1 MGVSIVDGTLE
12 EVVIRRHRKQASVY
26 ERLMFRLPDGSKKTW
41 TKAVVAGDLVP
52 LLTPG
57 TSGRFYL
64 YTAIDHRGVHGVRLD
79 DGRELYAYSK
89 LNEYVSSAV
98 VISQGLLTLLSYSV
112 DFGLGFTRIL
122 APILFVLGIPMYF
135 LYRNTRLQAER
146 QYREDQGHGAA
157 AAGG

>member
-12 EVVIRRHRKQASVY
+12 EVVIKRHRKLASVY

-41 TKAVVAGDLVP
+41 TKAVAASDLVP

-64 YTAIDHRGVHGVRLD
+64 YTAIDHRGIHGVRLD
-79 DGRELYAYSK
+79 DGRELYGYPK
-89 LNEYVSSAV
+89 MNERASIVIV
-98 VISQGLLTLLSYSV
+98 VAMGLLMLLTYNV
-112 DFGLGFTRIL
+112 LGYVQWL
-122 APILFVLGIPMYF
+122 SAILFVLGIPMYF
-135 LYRNTRLQAER
+135 LYRNTRVQADR